1 MGNVMEKRE
10 KRRRVSKARPSP
22 ATGQGREE
30 KQGVRILTPPRHPAC
45 RLCPLSRPLFC
56 AAAGSAVYSIGK
68 QKEACFLQ
76 NKKKQK

>member
-22 ATGQGREE
+22 ATGQGQEE
-30 KQGVRILTPPRHPAC
+30 KQGVRILTPRRHPAR
-45 RLCPLSRPLFC
+45 RLRP
-56 AAAGSAVYSIGK
+56 AARLLRHATAGSAVYSIGK

>member
-30 KQGVRILTPPRHPAC
+30 KQGVRILTPRRFPARRLRPTALLFRH
-45 RLCPLSRPLFC
+45 
-56 AAAGSAVYSIGK
+56 AAVESAIYSK
-68 QKEACFLQ
+68 
-76 NKKKQK
+76 